1 MIKMRGL
8 TLLCLVGFILT
19 ASWPKGDTVPLA
31 NTGTS
36 QRQTRQIGTAARI
49 PETDG
54 EVKKNDS
61 SPTKPKTDGE
71 VIEWEP
77 GSAFPMRSEHTFT
90 NTTTNTSMETEEHKP
105 DNRTVQ
111 ATQLPVENTPGF
123 PPPTVGEDT
132 QG

>member
-71 VIEWEP
+71 VIEVLGPDPVRQLGTPDVDSGSRNRGAEEP
-77 GSAFPMRSEHTFT
+77 QVADPWASG
-90 NTTTNTSMETEEHKP
+90 
-105 DNRTVQ
+105 
-111 ATQLPVENTPGF
+111 
-123 PPPTVGEDT
+123 
-132 QG
+132 

>member
-54 EVKKNDS
+54 EVKK
-61 SPTKPKTDGE
+61 
-71 VIEWEP
+71 WEP